1 MWSDQPA
8 LFGMIMIIVSFLF
21 QQFGMKPNLVI
32 LKNMLLLSS
41 STNFVLLADLM
52 REMNQSEIEADEE
65 FLRLLKHKLIVS
77 KERLVSQVRKY

>member
-1 MWSDQPA
+1 
-8 LFGMIMIIVSFLF
+8 
-21 QQFGMKPNLVI
+21 MKPNLVI

-41 STNFVLLADLM
+41 STNFELLADLM

-77 KERLVSQVRKY
+77 KERLVSQVRKD